1 MNSKLM
7 NLRNMNFK
15 DIIGL
20 LPVAKPSFM
29 GIRGLSRTWGIVGL
43 VVLGVGALS
52 YPAFR
57 LYKFLAQKKQAGMKT
72 GHSIIKSFTP
82 SYRGKHKPHHR
93 KAEANGGLSEGLS

>member
-1 MNSKLM
+1 MNSRLM
-7 NLRNMNFK
+7 NLRNMNLRN
-15 DIIGL
+15 IMGM
-20 LPVAKPSFM
+20 LPGAKPSFL
-29 GIRGLSRTWGIVGL
+29 GISGLSRTWGIVGL

-57 LYKFLAQKKQAGMKT
+57 LYKFLMQKRQAGLKS

-93 KAEANGGLSEGLS
+93 KAEANGGLSGGLS